1 MINMY
6 KKYLK
11 LTLDN
16 DICTDDYDYTD
27 SKGTCDM
34 CESNCDV
41 TYITYMHEVKKKLKT
56 CYLCHIVS
64 NFKRYHTGKVL
75 LCKSNMNQKDINV
88 STLKYFQKH
97 SNIPLATKID
107 ANCKMIKVQSYHFAK
122 VYDQLNDNKKE
133 IFNNVV
139 IFFTNEVSRNL
150 LKYKRSFFSEK
161 KEDYVSYDIK
171 YFDIPE
177 YKLTKKEIYIIESST
192 KNDDISKILI
202 DMKNN
207 MKNKIKN
214 ANLSNSIINHMS
226 KG

>member
-1 MINMY
+1 MY

-27 SKGTCDM
+27 SKGMCDM
-34 CESNCDV
+34 CGSDCDA
-41 TYITYMHEVKKKLKT
+41 TYITYVHEIKKKIKT

-75 LCKSNMNQKDINV
+75 LCKSNMSQKDINIK
-88 STLKYFQKH
+88 TLKYFQKYN
-97 SNIPLATKID
+97 SIPLATKID
-107 ANCKMIKVQSYHFAK
+107 ADCKMIKMQSYCFVK
-122 VYDQLNDNKKE
+122 IYDQLNDNKKE

-139 IFFTNEVSRNL
+139 IFFTNEVSKNL
-150 LKYKRSFFSEK
+150 LKYKSSFFSEK
-161 KEDYVSYDIK
+161 KNDYISYDIK

-177 YKLTKKEIYIIESST
+177 YKLTKKEICIIENSI
-192 KNDDISKILI
+192 KNDNISKVYINT
-202 DMKNN
+202 KNN

-214 ANLSNSIINHMS
+214 AELSNSIINCMS